1 MKHTL
6 SEVSRRRLA
15 ALIADRLAGLSDNI
29 LAAYVFGSF
38 VEDKPYS
45 DIDLGLLMLN
55 DPGNPVVLEIDFETE
70 IEKTTGCPVD
80 IRILNGA
87 PLSFCQ
93 QVIRT
98 GEVILDTDPNIRAD
112 FEGRILKK
120 YFDFSRF
127 RTQYIR
133 EVCHAPL

>member
-1 MKHTL
+1 M
-6 SEVSRRRLA
+6 
-15 ALIADRLAGLSDNI
+15 IADRLAGLSDNI

-70 IEKTTGCPVD
+70 IEKITGCPVD

-98 GEVILDTDPNIRAD
+98 GEVILGSDPDIRAD

>member
-70 IEKTTGCPVD
+70 IEKITGCPVD

-98 GEVILDTDPNIRAD
+98 GEVILDTDPDIRAD

>member
-1 MKHTL
+1 MKHTISETSRKHL
-6 SEVSRRRLA
+6 SATVAARLA
-15 ALIADRLAGLSDNI
+15 ELSDKI

-38 VEDKPYS
+38 IEGKPYS
-45 DIDLGLLMLN
+45 DMDLGLLMLN
-55 DPGNPVVLEIDFETE
+55 DPPNPVVFEIEIETE
-70 IEKTTGCPVD
+70 LEKITGCPVD

-93 QVIRT
+93 QVIRN
-98 GEVILDTDPNIRAD
+98 GEVILDSDPDTRAD
-112 FEGRILKK
+112 FEGRTLKK

-127 RTQYIR
+127 RTRYLR

>member
-1 MKHTL
+1 M
-6 SEVSRRRLA
+6 
-15 ALIADRLAGLSDNI
+15 IADRLAGLSDNI

>member
-70 IEKTTGCPVD
+70 IEKITGCPVD

-98 GEVILDTDPNIRAD
+98 GEVILDSDPDIRAD

>member
-70 IEKTTGCPVD
+70 IEKITGCPVD